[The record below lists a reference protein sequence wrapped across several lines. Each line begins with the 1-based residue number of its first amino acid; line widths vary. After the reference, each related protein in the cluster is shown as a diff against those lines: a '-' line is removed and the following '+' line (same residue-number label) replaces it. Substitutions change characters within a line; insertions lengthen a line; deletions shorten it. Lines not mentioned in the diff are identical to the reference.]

1 MFGLTRRNQDI
12 STYNPWRE
20 MEEFEK
26 AFFGRPFGSF
36 FDTPAFAQFRTDVTD
51 EGDHYLLEADLPG
64 FEKKDITLDIQN
76 DTLIVRAERKSK
88 VEEKDKKDKVIR
100 MERSYGSYTRSF
112 DISGVDADKIKAKY
126 VDGVL
131 RLTLPKLEQRLP
143 ERQTPGNRISHLT
156 ETPPGSNPGRCCFF
170 SNSILQKINSA
181 FTVCLFY
188 HRTAEITICCKNTSQ
203 DCSREV
209 SQLGGLIQFPDV
221 CLQAGAV
228 PVWAESGEE
237 RHPHTWP

>member
-76 DTLIVRAERKSK
+76 DTLIVRAERNP
-88 VEEKDKKDKVIR
+88 
-100 MERSYGSYTRSF
+100 RSRKRTR
-112 DISGVDADKIKAKY
+112 
-126 VDGVL
+126 
-131 RLTLPKLEQRLP
+131 
-143 ERQTPGNRISHLT
+143 
-156 ETPPGSNPGRCCFF
+156 
-170 SNSILQKINSA
+170 
-181 FTVCLFY
+181 
-188 HRTAEITICCKNTSQ
+188 RTK
-203 DCSREV
+203 
-209 SQLGGLIQFPDV
+209 
-221 CLQAGAV
+221 
-228 PVWAESGEE
+228 
-237 RHPHTWP
+237 